1 MRLAFM
7 QSTDTNL
14 PPGAE
19 VGTGGAVPAG
29 RAFLLGGGAIGAMML
44 AHDWTTSPLG
54 PPEAWPPS
62 LRTVVGLMLGSKF
75 PMFVAWGAEL
85 GFLYND
91 AYAAILAGKHPNAL
105 GRRFHD
111 VWSEIWPDILP
122 LIEAA
127 MAGEPVYRENLRLFM
142 NRTGQFEHAW
152 FTFSYSAVR
161 DENGGIG
168 GMFCAVTETSA
179 TVKAEAALRESEA
192 RFRRTAD
199 TAPALLWVTDA
210 QNRCIYL
217 SRSWYEFT
225 GQTPAE
231 SEGFGWLEAAHPE
244 DRAAAADVFRAAAAR
259 REPFRLEYRLLRRDG
274 SYRWAI
280 DAGRPHFAESAEYLG
295 YVGSVIDIHE
305 RKEAEAELG
314 RHQAELEQLVE
325 TRTAALLREVEE
337 RRRAEEALRQGE
349 KLQAIGQLT
358 GGIAHDFNNI
368 MQVVTSG
375 AALLRMPNLDEDKR
389 AVILDG
395 LKKAGRNA
403 KELTDRLLSFARK
416 QTLQPE
422 AFDLNARLA
431 GMSEL
436 LRHTLGSRIVVRTDF
451 AADLALAMADP
462 SQLEVAVLNLAA
474 NARDAMLP
482 EGGTLTL
489 SSRTLRLAG
498 TAERNAGAYVAL
510 AVADT
515 GRGMPPAVMARAFEP
530 FFTTKDPDKGTGLG
544 LAQVHGFAKQSG
556 GDIEIASTPG
566 EGTTITLLL
575 PCATPDMQRAVPVR
589 VETPGGAVQRAAGK
603 TVLVVDD
610 NAEVATFAASM
621 LEGLGYSTR
630 IVANAAAALAVL
642 EGDGP
647 VDAVFSDV
655 VMPGEM
661 DGIALARRVRRRHP
675 GIGLVLA
682 TGYSE
687 AMGQAGN
694 RTLAE
699 VLGKPY
705 RLNDLAEALERALA
719 AAARRAG
726 LA

>member
-1 MRLAFM
+1 M
-7 QSTDTNL
+7 QSTDTNQL
-14 PPGAE
+14 PGGE
-19 VGTGGAVPAG
+19 FGTVREAPAG
-29 RAFLLGGGAIGAMML
+29 RAFLSGGGAVGAMML
-44 AHDWTTSPLG
+44 AHDWSTSPLG

-91 AYAAILAGKHPNAL
+91 AYAGILAGKHPDAL

-122 LIEAA
+122 LIEGA
-127 MAGEPVYRENLRLFM
+127 MAGESAYRENWRLFM

-152 FTFSYSAVR
+152 FTFSYSPVR
-161 DENGGIG
+161 DENGAIG

-179 TVKAEAALRESEA
+179 TVQAEAALRESEA

-225 GQTPAE
+225 GQTPEEA
-231 SEGFGWLEAAHPE
+231 EGFGWLDAAHPD
-244 DRAAAADVFRAAAAR
+244 DRARASATFMAAAER

-280 DAGRPHFAESAEYLG
+280 DAGRPHFAETAEYLG

-305 RKEAEAELG
+305 RKEAEAALG
-314 RHQAELEQLVE
+314 RHRAELEQLVE

-375 AALLRMPNLDEDKR
+375 AALLQMPHLDEAKR
-389 AVILDG
+389 LAILDG

-422 AFDLNARLA
+422 AFDLNARLQ

-436 LRHTLGSRIVVRTDF
+436 LRHTLGSRIEVRIDF
-451 AADLALAMADP
+451 ATDLAMAMADP

-474 NARDAMLP
+474 NARDAMMP
-482 EGGTLTL
+482 EGGTLILT
-489 SSRTLRLAG
+489 SRTVQLGA
-498 TAERNAGAYVAL
+498 TTERSAGAYVAL
-510 AVADT
+510 AISDT
-515 GRGMPPAVMARAFEP
+515 GQGMPPAVMARAFEP
-530 FFTTKDPDKGTGLG
+530 FFTTKGPEKGTGLG

-566 EGTTITLLL
+566 KGTTITLLL
-575 PCATPDMQRAVPVR
+575 PCATPDMRGAAPARAQ
-589 VETPGGAVQRAAGK
+589 TTGGAVQRAAGK

-610 NAEVATFAASM
+610 NGEVATFAASM

-630 IVANAAAALAVL
+630 IAANAAAALAVL
-642 EGDGP
+642 EGGGP

-661 DGIALARRVRRRHP
+661 DGIAFARMVRRRHP
-675 GIGLVLA
+675 GIALVLA

-694 RTLAE
+694 RALAE

-705 RLNDLAEALERALA
+705 RLHDLALALERALA
-719 AAARRAG
+719 AAERRAG